1 MSGKNEKKPKPTTNK
16 PKTTTNLNQNQF
28 FLAEKDMRVYAFGD
42 HALLWRVS
50 LPVTESLFPLFIPHA
65 P

>member
-1 MSGKNEKKPKPTTNK
+1 MQKNPTNK
-16 PKTTTNLNQNQF
+16 PETTTNLNQNQF
-28 FLAEKDMRVYAFGD
+28 FLVEKDMRAYAFGD
-42 HALLWRVS
+42 HALLWWVS